1 MRVAVTGASGFVAG
15 ALLRHLRKSGCQVR
29 GVSRGHCADTSVAA
43 DWRQLSPESGHESW
57 VKALDGVDVLV
68 HCAARVHQ
76 MDDRPGQAL
85 ADYRR
90 VNRDFTLELAR
101 ASLEAGVKRFVFL
114 STVKVNGEEQLAG
127 SPPYRADD
135 IPAPVDDYGRSKL
148 EAELGLSELL
158 AGREM
163 EWVVVRPVLVYGPG
177 VGGNFAHMLGV
188 LMKPWPL
195 PLAAIDNRRS
205 LLALDNLVDFV
216 GLCTYHP
223 DAVNRVWMISDDTPI
238 STGALLSRL
247 NTYLPGRAC
256 LFRAPSGLLRTGA
269 QLLGKGSQAS
279 RLFGSLVVDSS
290 PARDEL
296 GWRAP
301 VSMDEALKATAE
313 AFRSRC

>member
-1 MRVAVTGASGFVAG
+1 M
-15 ALLRHLRKSGCQVR
+15 
-29 GVSRGHCADTSVAA
+29 
-43 DWRQLSPESGHESW
+43 E
-57 VKALDGVDVLV
+57 LV
-68 HCAARVHQ
+68 
-76 MDDRPGQAL
+76 
-85 ADYRR
+85 
-90 VNRDFTLELAR
+90 
-101 ASLEAGVKRFVFL
+101 
-114 STVKVNGEEQLAG
+114 
-127 SPPYRADD
+127 
-135 IPAPVDDYGRSKL
+135 
-148 EAELGLSELL
+148 
-158 AGREM
+158 
-163 EWVVVRPVLVYGPG
+163 
-177 VGGNFAHMLGV
+177 
-188 LMKPWPL
+188 
-195 PLAAIDNRRS
+195 
-205 LLALDNLVDFV
+205 ALDNLVDFV

-256 LFRAPSGLLRTGA
+256 LFRAPPGLLRTGA